1 MFLRGILL
9 LLGITLTVIGLTNI
23 ILYLNL
29 LVNGYTFLEYV
40 NFIIRRFECLSLIIG
55 ILLIYP
61 KCVNATTVFSSF
73 IKSSMFISPSAATI
87 FVFLSSPNFS
97 YTSSNSS
104 LII

>member
-40 NFIIRRFECLSLIIG
+40 NFIIRRIECL
-55 ILLIYP
+55 
-61 KCVNATTVFSSF
+61 N
-73 IKSSMFISPSAATI
+73 
-87 FVFLSSPNFS
+87 FVFGVIFM
-97 YTSSNSS
+97 
-104 LII
+104 IISTFIGGKENELYL